1 MGKHQGRSNRK
12 SDRKALIAR
21 RCGMSVK
28 DYDAILAEQDG
39 ACGCCKHKFKRVLEP
54 DYDPVTG
61 LLTGLL
67 CPRCIEVVDTVRHV
81 WAHAEVIYPNLS
93 RWRGERYARA
103 FLECCGVDVSALAGP
118 QLN

>member
-1 MGKHQGRSNRK
+1 MSKHQGRSNRK

-21 RCGMSVK
+21 RCGMSVR

-39 ACGCCKHKFKRVLEP
+39 ACGCCKRTFKRVLDP
-54 DYDPVTG
+54 DYDPITG
-61 LLTGLL
+61 LMTGLL

-81 WAHAEVIYPNLS
+81 QAHAEVIYPNLS
-93 RWRGERYARA
+93 RWKGEPYARA
-103 FLECCGVDVSALAGP
+103 LLECCGVDVSALARA